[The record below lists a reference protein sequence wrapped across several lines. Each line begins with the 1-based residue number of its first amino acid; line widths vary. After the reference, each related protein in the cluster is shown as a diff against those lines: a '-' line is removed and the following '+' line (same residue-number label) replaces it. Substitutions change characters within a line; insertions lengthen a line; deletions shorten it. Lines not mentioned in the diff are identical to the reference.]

1 MECTKCHKVKN
12 FDEYSYKNK
21 KEKIFY
27 LYCNDCRII
36 TLSSQIKYKEK
47 AKENY
52 NLKKKLNTVECECG
66 ISYICFRDFHIYWHI
81 NSKKHKNLLIS
92 KNDNI

>member
-21 KEKIFY
+21 EEKIFY

-36 TLSSQIKYKEK
+36 TLSSQKKYKEK

-52 NLKKKLNTVECECG
+52 N
-66 ISYICFRDFHIYWHI
+66 
-81 NSKKHKNLLIS
+81 
-92 KNDNI
+92 

>member
-12 FDEYSYKNK
+12 FEEYSYKNK
-21 KEKIFY
+21 KEKILY

-36 TLSSQIKYKEK
+36 TLSTQIKYKEK

-52 NLKKKLNTVECECG
+52 NLKK
-66 ISYICFRDFHIYWHI
+66 S
-81 NSKKHKNLLIS
+81 
-92 KNDNI
+92 